1 MEPWIIGV
9 IGFLVGIIGISFGA
23 IIGIL
28 IKKTDKILGFFLG
41 LSAGFMMFI
50 VSFHLLPE
58 AFYLGGTFIV
68 IVGITIG
75 ILMIIGIEKV
85 LELLYHFP
93 NMMKTGILLG
103 LSIAVHNLPEGMA
116 LGSTLVG
123 VSDFGFVLT
132 MAMLIH
138 NIPEGISMAIP
149 LGMNKVKPWKI
160 ILFSIFIGFPTGVG
174 AYLGAYLGNISNTLI
189 SLCLAIAGGTML
201 YIIADEIIPTGKTLN
216 KGRISSIAVVIGFA
230 LGIILYF

>member
-1 MEPWIIGV
+1 MEPWVVGI

-28 IKKTDKILGFFLG
+28 IKKTDKILSFFLG
-41 LSAGFMMFI
+41 LSGGFMMFI

-58 AFYLGGTFIV
+58 AFYLGGISTVLF
-68 IVGITIG
+68 G
-75 ILMIIGIEKV
+75 IIGGIIAIIAIEKI
-85 LELLYHFP
+85 LELLYNFP
-93 NMMKTGILLG
+93 SMMRTGILLG
-103 LSIAVHNLPEGMA
+103 LSIAVHNLPEGLA
-116 LGSTLVG
+116 LGSSLVG
-123 VSDFGFVLT
+123 VSDFGFILT

-149 LGMNKVKPWKI
+149 LGMNEINPWKI
-160 ILFSIFIGFPTGVG
+160 LLFSVLVGFPTGVG
-174 AYLGAYLGNISNTLI
+174 AYAGAYLGSISNNLI

-201 YIIADEIIPTGKTLN
+201 YIVADEIIPTGKTLY
-216 KGRISSIAVVIGFA
+216 KGKVSSISVVIGFV